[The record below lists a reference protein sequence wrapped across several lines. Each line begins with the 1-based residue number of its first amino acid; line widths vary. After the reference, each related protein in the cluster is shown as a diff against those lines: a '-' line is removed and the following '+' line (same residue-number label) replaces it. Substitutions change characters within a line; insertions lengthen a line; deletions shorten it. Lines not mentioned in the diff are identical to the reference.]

1 MMEWVW
7 LLRRYSRASGTRVDD
22 LCARL
27 FAAGMSLGRDPA
39 SGFLVDEVDARGRS
53 IGAGRR
59 LWPQTEYLKALLVQH
74 EASGDVRLAGQ
85 AEDLCRRLLDT
96 YLADVPAGGWRA
108 HFALSGDA
116 KIGSAHVWT
125 PVTNAHLVC

>member
-59 LWPQTEYLKALLVQH
+59 LWPQTEYRSEEHTSELQSLMRISYAVFCLKNKKNKH
-74 EASGDVRLAGQ
+74 K
-85 AEDLCRRLLDT
+85 
-96 YLADVPAGGWRA
+96 
-108 HFALSGDA
+108 
-116 KIGSAHVWT
+116 KIINTIS
-125 PVTNAHLVC
+125 

>member
-27 FAAGMSLGRDPA
+27 FVAGMSLGRDPA

-59 LWPQTEYLKALLVQH
+59 PWPQTEYLKALLVQH
-74 EASGDVRLAGQ
+74 EASGDARLAGP
-85 AEDLCRRLLDT
+85 AEALCRRLLDT
-96 YLADVPAGGWRA
+96 YLADVPTCRWPGHFPLAGDP
-108 HFALSGDA
+108 LP
-116 KIGSAHVWT
+116 T
-125 PVTNAHLVC
+125 Q